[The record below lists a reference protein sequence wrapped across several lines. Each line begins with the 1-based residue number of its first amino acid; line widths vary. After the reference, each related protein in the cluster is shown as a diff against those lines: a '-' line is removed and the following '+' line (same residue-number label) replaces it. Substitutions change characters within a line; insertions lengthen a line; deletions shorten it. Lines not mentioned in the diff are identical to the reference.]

1 MTPSYVCSGSHK
13 ANYVLP
19 QAIREMAD
27 LRPPVVSPPVKA
39 GSLTIFTEGE
49 QPDSSP
55 LSSKTFHRGA

>member
-49 QPDSSP
+49 KLPRRP
-55 LSSKTFHRGA
+55 FPALTCGA